1 MDANEVKRIVE
12 EYLNDH
18 EIDLKA
24 RLLNLDGY
32 KSEQEFTE
40 QARRIAELESKI
52 AEMEASTEVDDLK
65 AKMADL
71 DKENLELKD
80 KADETLNQFNDAK
93 EKLERYRTETK
104 QNLQEIEE
112 LREALDERD
121 RTIEELKAKLNET
134 EEHFR
139 NAAAE
144 ALKYKTQ
151 LESAEPEKKAR
162 RVKK

>member
-12 EYLNDH
+12 EYLNER

-24 RLLNLDGY
+24 RLLNLNGY
-32 KSEQEFTE
+32 RPERDFDEQKN
-40 QARRIAELESKI
+40 RIAELEQKI

-65 AKMADL
+65 ARVAEL
-71 DKENLELKD
+71 DKENIDLKD
-80 KADETLNQFNDAK
+80 KIEETANQHSDAK
-93 EKLERYRTETK
+93 EKLDRYRTETK

-112 LREALDERD
+112 LREALEERE
-121 RTIEELKAKLNET
+121 RLIEELKAKLSET

-151 LESAEPEKKAR
+151 LEAKPEKKSR
-162 RVKK
+162 RSKK